1 MEYPSLFFEAS
12 WLCMKSLEGRK
23 SCSHSES
30 SWLCDS
36 YVACLLYGFHFKTLW
51 LEHARAISDDV
62 NTQWRKNGLFP
73 KVVSHLVPIDR
84 SSENWS
90 SLSQHQQLVEQNGP
104 ISIYHYL
111 SLLHTS
117 CYYKSFSST
126 PRYYA
131 LTPPK
136 SLQMCVHHSRRLI
149 FCQDTMGLVRPGSC
163 RSILP

>member
-1 MEYPSLFFEAS
+1 MYEII
-12 WLCMKSLEGRK
+12 GRK
-23 SCSHSES
+23 EV
-30 SWLCDS
+30 LQPFREFMTML
-36 YVACLLYGFHFKTLW
+36 AELTGYGFHFKTLW